1 MFCVLTKIS
10 KSLLIVWPVKH
21 IKCIHEF
28 VCRSISL
35 HRNKLN
41 LADFIESTVRCC
53 INLAMKCATSNHN
66 ISVLYQNSNFAPTIS
81 LFTFHASK
89 LARGSRGLFRI
100 INEKHRKNWNS
111 KIVCR
116 FYREVAR
123 SKPQIGLNKML
134 CSHHIPYILIV
145 QTLKHCLCVSLR
157 ERERMRSSIFLT

>member
-1 MFCVLTKIS
+1 MRDQQPQYLC
-10 KSLLIVWPVKH
+10 
-21 IKCIHEF
+21 
-28 VCRSISL
+28 
-35 HRNKLN
+35 
-41 LADFIESTVRCC
+41 
-53 INLAMKCATSNHN
+53 
-66 ISVLYQNSNFAPTIS
+66 LYQNSNFAPTIS

-100 INEKHRKNWNS
+100 INGKHRKNWNS

-134 CSHHIPYILIV
+134 CISHHIPYILIV

-157 ERERMRSSIFLT
+157 EREDEVINLSDVAPLWQPKYQNYKFSNTKLSVVINRFR

>member
-1 MFCVLTKIS
+1 MNSFADPSLCIATNWIWLILSKVPFDAVLIWPWNARLATKIS
-10 KSLLIVWPVKH
+10 QFIPKFYIFEILLLPSL
-21 IKCIHEF
+21 F
-28 VCRSISL
+28 
-35 HRNKLN
+35 
-41 LADFIESTVRCC
+41 
-53 INLAMKCATSNHN
+53 
-66 ISVLYQNSNFAPTIS
+66 

-157 ERERMRSSIFLT
+157 ERGWGHQSFWRSPIMAAKISKL